1 MNPTHYCFCELAP
14 LYVLDLLNKDERDWV
29 EAQLIETPELA
40 EELVQYQVA
49 ATALPYGIEPMEVDP
64 GLKGRLF
71 DRLELDPLQD
81 CASVTEPVSPND
93 DTFSSIRFQDIAW
106 QSHPV
111 PGVEISIF
119 YTDLAS
125 RRTSGI
131 LKASPGMKYP
141 LHRHGGVEEIY
152 MISGDLTIGNEK
164 YGAGDYIRSH
174 PGSIHNPHSRDG
186 CLFFFN
192 TSMDDKYFETADEL
206 HSLA

>member
-1 MNPTHYCFCELAP
+1 MDSTHYCFCELAP
-14 LYVLDLLNKDERDWV
+14 LYALDLLNKAERDWV
-29 EAQLIETPELA
+29 EAQLLEIPELA

-71 DRLELDPLQD
+71 DRLELDPLEN
-81 CASVTEPVSPND
+81 CASVTEPASPND
-93 DTFSSIRFQDIAW
+93 DQFSSVRFQDIAW

-119 YTDLAS
+119 YTDPIS

-152 MISGDLTIGNEK
+152 MISGDLIIGNEN

-174 PGSIHNPHSRDG
+174 PGSAHYPQSRNG

-192 TSMDDKYFETADEL
+192 TSMDDEYFETADEL
-206 HSLA
+206 NLLA

>member
-1 MNPTHYCFCELAP
+1 MNSTHYCFCELAP
-14 LYVLDLLNKDERDWV
+14 LYALDLLNKDERDWV

-40 EELVQYQVA
+40 EELIEYQVA
-49 ATALPYGIEPMEVDP
+49 ANALPYAIESMELDS

-71 DRLELDPLQD
+71 DRLELDPPED
-81 CASVTEPVSPND
+81 CALVNEPVSPNNNP
-93 DTFSSIRFQDIAW
+93 FSSIRFQDIAW

-119 YTDLAS
+119 YTDLVS

-174 PGSIHNPHSRDG
+174 PGSVHNPHSRDG

-192 TSMDDKYFETADEL
+192 TSMDDKYFETVNEL
-206 HSLA
+206 HLLA

>member
-1 MNPTHYCFCELAP
+1 MNSTHYCFCELAP
-14 LYVLDLLNKDERDWV
+14 LYALDLLNKDERNWV
-29 EAQLIETPELA
+29 EAQLVETPELA
-40 EELVQYQVA
+40 EELIEYQVA
-49 ATALPYGIEPMEVDP
+49 ANALPYAIESMELDS

-71 DRLELDPLQD
+71 DRLELDPPED
-81 CASVTEPVSPND
+81 CALVNEPVSPNNNP
-93 DTFSSIRFQDIAW
+93 FSSIRFQDIAW

-119 YTDLAS
+119 YTDLVS

-174 PGSIHNPHSRDG
+174 PGSVHNPHSRDG

-192 TSMDDKYFETADEL
+192 TSMDDKYFETVNEL
-206 HSLA
+206 HLLA